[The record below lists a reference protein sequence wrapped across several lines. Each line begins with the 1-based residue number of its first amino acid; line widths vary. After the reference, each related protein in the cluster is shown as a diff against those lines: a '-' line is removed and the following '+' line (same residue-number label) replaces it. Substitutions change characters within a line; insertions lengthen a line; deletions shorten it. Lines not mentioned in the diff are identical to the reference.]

1 MQELQTVQEIVQ
13 QLNIIDD
20 TLFQKMAE
28 DPEFCEEM
36 ISTILKQ
43 KVIVKKVTPQNSVKN
58 LQGRSVVLDAL
69 CELENG
75 EECNVEVQKADDDD
89 HQRRVRYNTSCITA
103 NITEPGTKFKN
114 VPNVIGIYISKFDM
128 FQSEKT
134 VYHIDRIVRETGEV
148 QDNGLQEIYVNTKI
162 DDGTDIAE
170 LMRIFTESE
179 VYDFKKFPKVSKRK
193 KQFKSSEGGEKEVC
207 DLVENYAKG
216 YAEKVAKEE
225 KEKAEKDAMQS
236 ARKLFENGVS
246 YEIVHASIAT
256 LSDEQLREIYQKV
269 FENKS

>member
-1 MQELQTVQEIVQ
+1 MQESQTVQEIVQ

-28 DPEFCEEM
+28 DSGFCEEM
-36 ISTILKQ
+36 ISTILQQ

-58 LQGRSVVLDAL
+58 LQG
-69 CELENG
+69 
-75 EECNVEVQKADDDD
+75 
-89 HQRRVRYNTSCITA
+89 
-103 NITEPGTKFKN
+103 
-114 VPNVIGIYISKFDM
+114 
-128 FQSEKT
+128 
-134 VYHIDRIVRETGEV
+134 
-148 QDNGLQEIYVNTKI
+148 LQEIYVNTKV

-170 LMRIFTESE
+170 LMRIFTELE
-179 VYDFKKFPKVSKRK
+179 AYDFKKFPKVSKRK
-193 KQFKSSEGGEKEVC
+193 KQF
-207 DLVENYAKG
+207 
-216 YAEKVAKEE
+216 AKEE

-246 YEIVHASIAT
+246 YEIVRASITT